1 MILENKPINKPINE
15 DTVCRLCTSNQVLVN
30 PISNC
35 SHQGWTRK
43 TKQTF
48 YCCTHTNFV
57 INVSF
62 FTPTL
67 FFSHQLTLWRSTL
80 NKNAKWIKSHPSL
93 TIWTKQRWTI
103 LTRDWHVQL
112 QKLKT
117 FNWNRSRIKTPEA
130 LPEISFVTLQIG
142 PKV

>member
-1 MILENKPINKPINE
+1 MKIQYAGCVHQIRSWWIQFQTVPAKDGPGKPNKLFTAVLTQILW
-15 DTVCRLCTSNQVLVN
+15 LMYLFL
-30 PISNC
+30 
-35 SHQGWTRK
+35 HLH
-43 TKQTF
+43 F
-48 YCCTHTNFV
+48 
-57 INVSF
+57 
-62 FTPTL
+62 

-103 LTRDWHVQL
+103 LTRDWDVQL

-117 FNWNRSRIKTPEA
+117 FNWNRSRMKTPEA